1 MYNQYSSDVTDVQP
15 DDVSSQTASDITST
29 DSTETP
35 SLSSNIK
42 ATRSRHMRVFGTSSY
57 SGIIF
62 MKAKKTIQKI
72 WYIVF
77 SKFKRSSKRLLV
89 ASDHVV
95 VRDPFKTFV
104 RQTVAIACAL
114 FVITSLPPTKI
125 LETGF
130 TADYFADTD
139 FIDGS
144 SESELDLPS
153 FIINDEGF
161 VLKTSPDSEDVS
173 HIGFTDSLKH
183 TVVSGDT
190 LTGIAHLY
198 GLSLKTVLWE
208 NSLNPDSTLK
218 IGQVL
223 TIPPVDGVTHVVGE
237 KGDSLETIAKQYEV
251 SVALIKEHNNLESDT
266 IAAKQRLFIPGGK
279 LKSSQPNEDSNP
291 VIVRTGIR
299 ATGRTAATPG
309 KTVSGRTIANVQTY
323 NGKDLAAGAACAR
336 YIFPTT
342 GKITQGFRKGHYALD
357 IGNQAQPDIWSA
369 CPGKVIKVST
379 GCPERDV
386 RVDRTCGG
394 GYGNY
399 VVVDH
404 GGNVQTLYA
413 HMQTVYATVGEQVAS
428 GTPLGKMGNSGR
440 TFGATG
446 LHLHVELHVAGAK
459 KNLANYF

>member
-1 MYNQYSSDVTDVQP
+1 MTKQYSSDVPEIST

-57 SGIIF
+57 LGIIF
-62 MKAKKTIQKI
+62 IKTKKTIQKI
-72 WYIVF
+72 SYMLF
-77 SKFKRSSKRLLV
+77 SKFKRSSKRLLI

-139 FIDGS
+139 FIDGGA
-144 SESELDLPS
+144 ESELDLPS

-161 VLKTSPDSEDVS
+161 VLKTSPTTENVS
-173 HIGFTDSLKH
+173 HIGFNDSLKH

-208 NSLNPDSTLK
+208 NTLNPDSTLK

-223 TIPPVDGVTHVVGE
+223 TIPPVDGITHVVAE
-237 KGDSLETIAKQYEV
+237 KGDTLETIAKKYEV
-251 SVALIKEHNNLESDT
+251 SIDLIKEHNNLEADT
-266 IAAKQRLFIPGGK
+266 IAASQRLFIPGAK
-279 LKSSQPNEDSNP
+279 VKQEEKEP

-299 ATGRTAATPG
+299 APGRAAA
-309 KTVSGRTIANVQTY
+309 KTVAGRTIARVESY
-323 NGKDLAAGAACAR
+323 NGGGLGASAACSK
-336 YIFPTT
+336 YIFPTL
-342 GKITQGFRKGHYALD
+342 GRITQGFRKGHYALD
-357 IGNQAQPDIWSA
+357 IGNQAQPDIWSS

-379 GCPERDV
+379 GCPERNV

-413 HMQTVYATVGEQVAS
+413 HMETVYATVGQQVGA
-428 GTPLGKMGNSGR
+428 GDALGKMGNSGR
-440 TFGATG
+440 TYGATG

-459 KNLANYF
+459 KNLSNYF

>member
-1 MYNQYSSDVTDVQP
+1 MYNQYSSDVNDVQP
-15 DDVSSQTASDITST
+15 DDVSSQTASDITPT

-57 SGIIF
+57 LGIIF
-62 MKAKKTIQKI
+62 IKTKKTIQTI
-72 WYIVF
+72 SYMLF
-77 SKFKRSSKRLLV
+77 SKFKRSSKRLLI

-139 FIDGS
+139 FIDGGA
-144 SESELDLPS
+144 ESELSLPS

-161 VLKTSPDSEDVS
+161 VLKTSPATEDVS
-173 HIGFTDSLKH
+173 HIGFNDSLKH

-208 NSLNPDSTLK
+208 NKLNPDSTLK

-223 TIPPVDGVTHVVGE
+223 TIPPVDGITHVVAE
-237 KGDSLETIAKQYEV
+237 KGDTLETIAKKYEV
-251 SVALIKEHNNLESDT
+251 SIELIKEHNNLDGDT
-266 IAAKQRLFIPGGK
+266 IASNQRLFIPGAK
-279 LKSSQPNEDSNP
+279 VKQEEKEP

-299 ATGRTAATPG
+299 ATGRTAT
-309 KTVSGRTIANVQTY
+309 KTVAGRTIAKVESY
-323 NGKDLAAGAACAR
+323 NGGGLGASAACSK
-336 YIFPTT
+336 YIFPTL

-357 IGNQAQPDIWSA
+357 IGNQAQPDIWAS

-413 HMQTVYATVGEQVAS
+413 HMETVYATVGQQVSA
-428 GTPLGKMGNSGR
+428 GDALGKMGNSGR
-440 TFGATG
+440 TYGATG
-446 LHLHVELHVAGAK
+446 LHLHVELHVSGAK
-459 KNLANYF
+459 KNLSNYF